1 MKQHGESI
9 DVSDSESR
17 MVHLLCMLVSFLG
30 DHPGCLKTRDPKSM
44 VDVGISYIYI
54 CWNTSH
60 LYYKPRSFC
69 EHLFIILLAGAQVLI
84 ANDMKWKD
92 RTIEAAA

>member
-1 MKQHGESI
+1 MKKALMFQTRKVEWCS
-9 DVSDSESR
+9 SYACWF
-17 MVHLLCMLVSFLG
+17 LFLG
-30 DHPGCLKTRDPKSM
+30 DHPGCLKTTDPKSM

-54 CWNTSH
+54 CGNTSH

-69 EHLFIILLAGAQVLI
+69 KHLFIILLAGAQVLI